1 MDLNSDARARVV
13 ALFSGAAQTISI
25 DDSGNEPDITL
36 PKTEE
41 NVAGHLLGEG
51 RGGLLISKRRNL
63 FGCLKKKAAAYAFG
77 TEKVYTFHSY
87 RCHGLRAGYNVHSRV
102 WIVGY
107 QA

>member
-63 FGCLKKKAAAYAFG
+63 LGCLKRSLETGTSCTYQGFFYYVAASAHY
-77 TEKVYTFHSY
+77 
-87 RCHGLRAGYNVHSRV
+87 
-102 WIVGY
+102 
-107 QA
+107 